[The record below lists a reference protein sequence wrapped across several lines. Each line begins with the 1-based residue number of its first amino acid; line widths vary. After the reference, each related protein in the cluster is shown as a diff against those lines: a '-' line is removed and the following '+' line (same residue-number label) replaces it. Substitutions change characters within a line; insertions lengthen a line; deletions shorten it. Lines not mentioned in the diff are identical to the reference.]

1 MFICVFLLFVK
12 TLRWQPIFLFLH
24 LREYRAVWLEA
35 LFDLLKIPNGLS
47 LFLGRPYEITKP
59 RSRNPRKER
68 DECHNN
74 GPKRCE
80 F

>member
-35 LFDLLKIPNGLS
+35 LFDLSKNYEAPLLS
-47 LFLGRPYEITKP
+47 IEDSEWFIFVLGPTV
-59 RSRNPRKER
+59 RNYKTA
-68 DECHNN
+68 
-74 GPKRCE
+74 K
-80 F
+80 